1 MKEFKVHYTKDLS
14 IFKFHVV
21 NRDILNKSSQN
32 RIERISESMKK
43 ELKKHPIIVTSKMI
57 VVDGQHRVEA
67 AKKAGCGIYYIID
80 ESVPNT
86 AKGIFDA
93 AKEFNKN
100 AKEWSK
106 KDYIDGYANQGNESY
121 QKLMEFSQKYPMFS
135 LTERLMLLQNSGT
148 KHANKKEF
156 SDGKFTVKNINTAE
170 KWANYLLDLKP
181 YFEKGYNRSN
191 FVRTIL
197 TIMEKKKGFKFEEFL
212 HKVKLRPGSIFLCGD
227 KRAYSMM
234 IEDIYN
240 YRRRNEEKISL
251 RL

>member
-1 MKEFKVHYTKDLS
+1 MKEFKVLYTKDLG
-14 IFKFHVV
+14 IFKFHNV
-21 NRDILNKSSQN
+21 NRDITNQASQN
-32 RIERISESMKK
+32 RIFRISESMKK
-43 ELKKHPIIVTSKMI
+43 ELKKHPIIVTTKMVI
-57 VVDGQHRVEA
+57 VDGQHRVKA
-67 AKKAGCGIYYIID
+67 AEIAGCGIYYIVDDSI
-80 ESVPNT
+80 PNT

-106 KDYIDGYANQGNESY
+106 KDYISGYANQGNDSY
-121 QKLMEFSQKYPMFS
+121 AKLQEFGEKFPMFS

-156 SDGKFTVKNINTAE
+156 AEGKFVVKNYNTAE
-170 KWANYLLDLKP
+170 KWANYLLQLRP
-181 YFEKGYNRSN
+181 HFEKGYNRSN

-197 TIMEKKKGFKFEEFL
+197 SIMEKKRGFKFEEFL
-212 HKVKLRPGSIFLCGD
+212 HKVKIRPGCLQLCGD
-227 KRAYSMM
+227 KKSYSLL

-240 YRRRNEEKISL
+240 YRRKSDEKITL

>member
-1 MKEFKVHYTKDLS
+1 MKEFKVHFTKDLK
-14 IFKFHVV
+14 IFKYHSV
-21 NRDILNKSSQN
+21 NRDVMNKASQN
-32 RIERISESMKK
+32 RIQRIAESMKK
-43 ELKKHPIIVTSKMI
+43 ELKKHPIIVTNKMI
-57 VVDGQHRVEA
+57 IVDGQHRVKA
-67 AKKAGCGIYYIID
+67 AEIAECGIYYIID
-80 ESVPNT
+80 ESIPNT

-106 KDYIDGYANQGNESY
+106 KDYITGYANQGNDSY
-121 QKLMEFSQKYPMFS
+121 QKLNEFGEKFPMFS

-156 SDGKFTVKNINTAE
+156 AEGKFTVRNFNTAE
-170 KWANYLLDLKP
+170 KWANHLLELKP

-212 HKVKLRPGSIFLCGD
+212 HKVRLRPGSLYLCGD
-227 KRAYSMM
+227 KRAYSTM

-240 YRRRNEEKISL
+240 YRRKVDEKLNL

>member
-1 MKEFKVHYTKDLS
+1 MKEFKVHFSKDLS
-14 IFKFHVV
+14 IFKFHIV
-21 NRDILNKSSQN
+21 NRDIQNKSSQN
-32 RIERISESMKK
+32 RIQRIADSMKK
-43 ELKKHPIIVTSKMI
+43 ELKKHPIIVTSKMVI
-57 VVDGQHRVEA
+57 VDGQHRVEA
-67 AKKAGCGIYYIID
+67 AKIAGCGIYYIID
-80 ESVPNT
+80 DSVPNT

-121 QKLMEFSQKYPMFS
+121 QKLMEFSAKYPMFS

-148 KHANKKEF
+148 KHSNKKEF
-156 SDGKFTVKNINTAE
+156 SDGKFTVKNISTAE
-170 KWANYLLDLKP
+170 KWANYLLELKP

-197 TIMEKKKGFKFEEFL
+197 TIMEKKKGFKFEEFI

-227 KRAYSMM
+227 KRAYSLM

-240 YRRRNEEKISL
+240 YRRRNDEKISL